1 MLRLYVSELRC
12 LCVAEGDEDDEGV
25 LSSVGRVKVTSSSGS
40 SALDALIATAQRE
53 GIGPTV

>member
-25 LSSVGRVKVTSSSGS
+25 LSSVGRVKVSSSGS

-53 GIGPTV
+53 GIGLTV

>member
-25 LSSVGRVKVTSSSGS
+25 LASVGRVKVSSSGS

-53 GIGPTV
+53 GIGLTV